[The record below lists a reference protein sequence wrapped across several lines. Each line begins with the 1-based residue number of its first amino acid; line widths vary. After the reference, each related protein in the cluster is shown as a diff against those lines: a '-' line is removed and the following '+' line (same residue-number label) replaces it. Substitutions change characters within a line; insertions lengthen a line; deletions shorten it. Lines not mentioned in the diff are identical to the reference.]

1 MSGNKK
7 FEIVSPEAVS
17 VKITAVSL
25 TNEDITAELT
35 AEVPGNPARYAELL
49 IDEIPDKIAR
59 KDKELLEGIRADVT
73 ALMEQYSVTE
83 GEISNWDKL
92 IQAEARLK
100 QLEEQQGN
108 ITTVDEL
115 KEALANAEEGDT
127 LYLKGNIELTGSTTS
142 TYQFAVSKSVTIE
155 GNGYVID
162 GGEAFSLFQVTGGAD
177 LTLRNLTLRSAY
189 RNANDSSGACAVAVT
204 SGGITMENCVLT
216 GNKSTYKK
224 RGYIVYIA
232 PSQKLIMK
240 NCTVTGNENNNDDY
254 SAIYIGRYASGVIAN
269 SVFGGNKSNLG
280 SSNYDVYFS
289 SSGTNVMDG
298 GYNRLSGAKNADTSG
313 FGAATS
319 VISKDYSDLS
329 SWVDED
335 GSLIYSS
342 ENPLIDQIP
351 ADNIYLTSEDILG
364 ISRPQNAKG
373 DIGAAEFEFA
383 QLTTFTVDKETEL
396 TAASGEELVFPYA
409 IGGEESGV
417 YDFSLNWSACYEN

>member
-1 MSGNKK
+1 M
-7 FEIVSPEAVS
+7 
-17 VKITAVSL
+17 
-25 TNEDITAELT
+25 
-35 AEVPGNPARYAELL
+35 R
-49 IDEIPDKIAR
+49 
-59 KDKELLEGIRADVT
+59 
-73 ALMEQYSVTE
+73 
-83 GEISNWDKL
+83 ISNWDKL

-142 TYQFAVSKSVTIE
+142 PISCCIQSVTIE

-280 SSNYDVYFS
+280 SSNYDVYS
-289 SSGTNVMDG
+289 LPVERM
-298 GYNRLSGAKNADTSG
+298 LWMADTI
-313 FGAATS
+313 A
-319 VISKDYSDLS
+319 
-329 SWVDED
+329 
-335 GSLIYSS
+335 
-342 ENPLIDQIP
+342 
-351 ADNIYLTSEDILG
+351 
-364 ISRPQNAKG
+364 
-373 DIGAAEFEFA
+373 
-383 QLTTFTVDKETEL
+383 
-396 TAASGEELVFPYA
+396 
-409 IGGEESGV
+409 
-417 YDFSLNWSACYEN
+417 